1 MPWKLY
7 IDSRKRIPY
16 ARGDTDS
23 DFAIQLPY
31 PISVTGKCFVDVI
44 LLTNTFF
51 TIRTGENDRLFI
63 DELAAQ
69 TKRIL
74 TLPEGQYTV
83 YSLKDQLV
91 FALNTNKLITG
102 EYRVQYM
109 VDQNVYE
116 IDIVNPVATDQ
127 FRIWQE
133 NYLPSHIPSWTTAFP
148 ILVDNFQSANRVFGF
163 INGTTLD
170 GTNVIKVKSGDA
182 PDMQP
187 HKQLFLMS
195 NLEGGSSESLGVN
208 FETDII
214 RRIVVGNT
222 PLNGMIHDM
231 HAQSLDSVTING
243 HPELSQLWFEL
254 IDIDG
259 KTVNL
264 HGHPISFSIIF
275 QNLDE

>member
-7 IDSRKRIPY
+7 VDSRKRIPFT
-16 ARGDTDS
+16 RGDTDS
-23 DFAIQLPY
+23 DFGIQLPY
-31 PISVTGKCFVDVI
+31 PISVTGKCFVDVV

-63 DELAAQ
+63 DELAAE

-74 TLPEGQYTV
+74 TIPEGQYTV
-83 YSLKDQLV
+83 YSLKDQLLL
-91 FALNTNKLITG
+91 ALNTNKLITG

-109 VDQNVYE
+109 VEQNVYE
-116 IDIVNPVATDQ
+116 IDIINPVATDQ

-133 NYLPSHIPSWTTAFP
+133 NYLPAHVASWTTAFP

-170 GTNVIKVKSGDA
+170 GTNILKVRSPDA

-187 HKQLFLMS
+187 HKQLFLRS
-195 NLEGGSSESLGVN
+195 NLGGGSSESLGVN

-222 PLNGMIHDM
+222 PLNSMIHDM
-231 HAQSLDSVTING
+231 HSQPLDSVTING
-243 HPELSQLWFEL
+243 HPELSQLWFQL
-254 IDIDG
+254 IDING